1 MSSETI
7 DTRRRILQA
16 AWDLLEDDRKN
27 GVKMSDIAK
36 AAGISRQAVYLH
48 FPTRAELLI
57 AVTLFIDDMNDVDT
71 RLQASRDAGSGEER
85 LEAFIDAWANYIP
98 EIHGCATAL
107 IAMQDTDNAA
117 REAWSGRLAAIR
129 KGFEAAVSMLDREG
143 RLSPDLTTDQAT
155 DILCALIS
163 VESWD
168 YLTRRRGWTQAQ
180 FFSHMQHTA
189 RKLVLA
195 S

>member
-57 AVTLFIDDMNDVDT
+57 AVTLFIDDMNDVDA

-85 LEAFIDAWANYIP
+85 LDAFIDAWANYIP

-117 REAWSGRLAAIR
+117 REAWAGRLAAIR
-129 KGFEAAVSMLDREG
+129 EGFEAAVSMLDRED
-143 RLSPDLTTDQAT
+143 RLTPDLTTDQAT
-155 DILCALIS
+155 DLLCALIS

-180 FFSHMQHTA
+180 FFSHMQQAA